1 MKKGIKAV
9 FLRQRQWILLLIVPF
24 IMMLATACGN
34 DEVEGRI
41 VYDPVV
47 NVMTVEKK
55 EIDYYRQYP
64 ARVRGAREVE
74 VRARVQGILQEK
86 RYDEGRLVEEND
98 VLFLIDP
105 EPYKIALQKAKAEL
119 TDASA
124 NFDSALRERDRYMR
138 LYAQKAVSE
147 QERDKAITDYELA
160 LARFERAEANLADA
174 RRNLRYTEVQ
184 APVGGIT
191 GMESVSE
198 GNLIEWGRLLT
209 TITQIDPVHVHFSL
223 PEEDALTHRF
233 TINRFSGERRYRQVE
248 LILPDGTI
256 LDRKGDIDFTSST
269 IDPRTG
275 TVTYRAVFSN
285 PDKLLVPGQ
294 FVRVQMLLDMI
305 DGAILVPETAISQVQ
320 ESVRLFVVDDE
331 NIARERRVELG
342 PVIEGRHVITAGL
355 TEGDRVVVEGH
366 VALRDGLKV
375 SIEGQ
380 GKVPG
385 SVSGDNGGEV
395 R

>member
-24 IMMLATACGN
+24 IMLATACGN
-34 DEVEGRI
+34 DEVEGGI

-47 NVMTVEKK
+47 NVMTVEKR

>member
-1 MKKGIKAV
+1 MKKGIKAD
-9 FLRQRQWILLLIVPF
+9 FLKQRQWMLLLIVPF
-24 IMMLATACGN
+24 IMLATACGN
-34 DEVEGRI
+34 DEVEGSI
-41 VYDPVV
+41 VYDPLVS
-47 NVMTVEKK
+47 VMTVEKR
-55 EIDYYRQYP
+55 EIDYYQQYP

-86 RYDEGRLVEEND
+86 RYDEGLMVEED
-98 VLFLIDP
+98 YVLFLIDP
-105 EPYKIALQKAKAEL
+105 EPYKIAVQKAEAEL

-160 LARFERAEANLADA
+160 LARFERAKANLADA

-223 PEEDALTHRF
+223 PEEDALTHRL
-233 TINRFSGERRYRQVE
+233 TINRFPGEQRYRQVE

-256 LDRKGDIDFTSST
+256 LDRKGYIDFTSST

-275 TVTYRAVFSN
+275 TVNYRAVFSN

-294 FVRVQMLLDMI
+294 FVRVQMLLDTI
-305 DGAILVPETAISQVQ
+305 EGAILVPEDAISQIQ
-320 ESVRLFVVDDE
+320 DSVRLFVVDDE
-331 NIARERRVELG
+331 NIARERRVKIG

-375 SIEGQ
+375 LVEGQ
-380 GKVPG
+380 GRVPG
-385 SVSGDNGGEV
+385 SVSGDYSGEE

>member
-24 IMMLATACGN
+24 IMLATACGN

-47 NVMTVEKK
+47 NVMTVEKR